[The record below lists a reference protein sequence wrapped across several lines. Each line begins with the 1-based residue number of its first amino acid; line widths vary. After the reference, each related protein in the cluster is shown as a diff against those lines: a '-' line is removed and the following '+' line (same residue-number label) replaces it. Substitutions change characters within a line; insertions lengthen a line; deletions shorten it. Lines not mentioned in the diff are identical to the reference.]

1 VLFDV
6 DGTLLDSAPAVMSR
20 LRDTFEA
27 FGVPSPP
34 DDELRH
40 LIGPPTP
47 VALGSC
53 IPPERLDEG
62 VAFYRALAARDG
74 LANMSLFAGIPGA
87 LATLHERGIPLA
99 VATSKPQGEAER
111 IVTELGL
118 GTYFTAVAGAS
129 AERLTKADVVA
140 YALDQLETSAA
151 HAPLMVGDR
160 LWDVEGAAE
169 HGVPTLLVSW
179 GYARADEFDLA
190 LARVDSPEEL
200 VSFVLGQVA

>member
-1 VLFDV
+1 MLFDV

-27 FGVPSPP
+27 FGVPSPAAA
-34 DDELRH
+34 ELRH

-47 VALGSC
+47 VALSAG

-62 VAFYRALAARDG
+62 VTFYRALAAREG
-74 LANMSLFAGIPGA
+74 LENMSLFEGIPAA
-87 LATLHERGIPLA
+87 LATLHERGIPMA

-111 IVTELGL
+111 IVAELGID
-118 GTYFTAVAGAS
+118 TYFAAVAGAS
-129 AERLTKADVVA
+129 AERISKADVVA
-140 YALDQLETSAA
+140 HALNQLGTSSA

-179 GYARADEFDLA
+179 GYARAAEFNLA